1 MPLGSCFMVSPF
13 SHLPHLD
20 PFFNPCIYS
29 IQVSKARVEALLQLA
44 VQSSVANLDPFKDDL
59 CVAFSHSSMI
69 QHLEAIHAKDG
80 SSSHA
85 SLSAASSSSGSSGAS
100 ISSSSSSGQLK
111 GIEVFMVDYKVAWP
125 VSLVVS
131 KRSLTKYQLVFRH
144 LFFARH
150 VERCL
155 KQTWQG
161 QQRLKEL
168 DVRAAGGRSYCLRH
182 RMLGFMQD
190 IVYYFTYEVR
200 TSRSDGGG
208 GVKGKLK
215 ALRRNRIVDFGL

>member
-1 MPLGSCFMVSPF
+1 
-13 SHLPHLD
+13 
-20 PFFNPCIYS
+20 
-29 IQVSKARVEALLQLA
+29 
-44 VQSSVANLDPFKDDL
+44 
-59 CVAFSHSSMI
+59 MI
-69 QHLEAIHAKDG
+69 AHLEAIHAKDG
-80 SSSHA
+80 SGHA
-85 SLSAASSSSGSSGAS
+85 QAAAAAAPASAGPP
-100 ISSSSSSGQLK
+100 LK

-131 KRSLTKYQLVFRH
+131 KRSVTKYQLVFRH

-190 IVYYFTYEVR
+190 IVYYFTYEV
-200 TSRSDGGG
+200 GGG
-208 GVKGKLK
+208 
-215 ALRRNRIVDFGL
+215 AF

>member
-1 MPLGSCFMVSPF
+1 
-13 SHLPHLD
+13 
-20 PFFNPCIYS
+20 
-29 IQVSKARVEALLQLA
+29 
-44 VQSSVANLDPFKDDL
+44 
-59 CVAFSHSSMI
+59 
-69 QHLEAIHAKDG
+69 
-80 SSSHA
+80 
-85 SLSAASSSSGSSGAS
+85 
-100 ISSSSSSGQLK
+100 
-111 GIEVFMVDYKVAWP
+111 MVDYKVAWP

-190 IVYYFTYEVR
+190 IVYYFTYEV
-200 TSRSDGGG
+200 
-208 GVKGKLK
+208 
-215 ALRRNRIVDFGL
+215 GLS